1 MGKQAYRIQGVQ
13 IWEQHLSTIEHQS
26 NVTKKD
32 EQSLRISA
40 SFFFS
45 FQRVFLPHNEH
56 AHTPN
61 ATELTP
67 REQMPQGKPKNALHT
82 AFSAATLLHKKL
94 LIAQHYRL
102 HHRSMHNTEDH
113 NAQITETTP
122 REKVQ

>member
-1 MGKQAYRIQGVQ
+1 MLQRKTNRVLEYQ
-13 IWEQHLSTIEHQS
+13 LP
-26 NVTKKD
+26 
-32 EQSLRISA
+32 
-40 SFFFS
+40 FFLAFKEY
-45 FQRVFLPHNEH
+45 FYHTMNT
-56 AHTPN
+56 HTPN